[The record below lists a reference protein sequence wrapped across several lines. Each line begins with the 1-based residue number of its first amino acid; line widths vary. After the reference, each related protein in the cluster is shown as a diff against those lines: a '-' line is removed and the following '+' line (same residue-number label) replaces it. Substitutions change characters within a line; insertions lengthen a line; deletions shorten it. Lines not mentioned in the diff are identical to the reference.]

1 MGDYSD
7 LLLPPMD
14 GMENISIFFF
24 LRRKFHD
31 PNRNMWLK
39 NKQKSV
45 QHLLVSAARAHV
57 PIHLEI
63 GVKLSVVA
71 LIFS

>member
-1 MGDYSD
+1 MIKQKYVAG
-7 LLLPPMD
+7 
-14 GMENISIFFF
+14 
-24 LRRKFHD
+24 KT
-31 PNRNMWLK
+31 

-45 QHLLVSAARAHV
+45 QHLLVSAASARAHV